1 MLQLSNFREFV
12 LFGLVRKLA
21 HDIDV
26 KIVVFKS
33 FGVLWKAF
41 DNFFEI
47 FARGFDLLLFL
58 ELSCTVR
65 GCEVV
70 EVSGNG

>member
-12 LFGLVRKLA
+12 LFGLVGKLT

-41 DNFFEI
+41 DNVFEI
-47 FARGFDLLLFL
+47 LVRGFGLLLFL
-58 ELSCTVR
+58 ELGGTVR

-70 EVSGNG
+70 KISSNG

>member
-12 LFGLVRKLA
+12 LFGLVGKLA

-33 FGVLWKAF
+33 FSVLWKAF
-41 DNFFEI
+41 DNVFEI
-47 FARGFDLLLFL
+47 LVCGFGLLVFL
-58 ELSCTVR
+58 ELSGTVR

-70 EVSGNG
+70 EVSGDG